1 MEEKVTEENVQ
12 SFEVK
17 VPSGRRKGMWNLT
30 LEPEMLTL
38 SSIKSGEQHQI
49 SKAEASEKIELVG
62 PFLNDRFL
70 SAKIPKKQMFELK
83 PEQAALLKEWLGP
96 PTVKELKMTLK
107 KRLKWCLPL
116 GILFILTSFPMSAD
130 PEAGLEA
137 IPFDT
142 VGAILG
148 AVLIG
153 LAVMMRFWP
162 RRELFLV
169 NSAWFLVVVVK
180 VSYDIIKGSSWLWS
194 ILVLFLVMSV
204 IEGVKQYQRF
214 EKLILQDR
222 DVESQLR
229 LE

>member
-17 VPSGRRKGMWNLT
+17 IPSGRRKGLWNVT

-38 SSIKSGEQHQI
+38 SFSKSGEEYQI
-49 SKAEASEKIELVG
+49 SKSEASEKIELLG
-62 PFLNDRFL
+62 PFLTDKFL
-70 SAKIPKKQMFELK
+70 SAKIPKKQLFELK

-96 PTVKELKMTLK
+96 PTVKDLKITLK

-116 GILFILTSFPMSAD
+116 GVMFIFTSLPMSAK

-137 IPFDT
+137 IPFDI

-148 AVLIG
+148 VVLIG

-169 NSAWFLVVVVK
+169 NSAWFLVGAVK

-204 IEGVKQYQRF
+204 IEGVKQYNRF